1 MRKMIKKYLG
11 IVGFLLAMIGIIIT
25 AIYKWNGTDI
35 EPLGEISFLFWIT
48 TWTISGEI
56 NKKKPKKWWV
66 YTVSIISLAVI
77 SALIY
82 VYLYKA

>member
-1 MRKMIKKYLG
+1 MIKKYLG
-11 IVGFLLAMIGIIIT
+11 IVGFLLAMVGIIIT

-48 TWTISGEI
+48 TWTISDEI
-56 NKKKPKKWWV
+56 NKQKPKKWWV

-82 VYLYKA
+82 VYLYKS